1 MKYTSLFLFVIFI
14 SPISIK
20 NAETDK
26 QSDSASEIDYFT
38 LALRIFQSLEAE
50 CYPELHD
57 AYGER
62 MKFEKEK
69 KYPWITDS
77 IGKGIND
84 IGDEVECLKSL
95 RNTTFFMVNFYKMN
109 LSQILEN
116 DQYLMRFLDI
126 KNFSLGICIMTNCN
140 EAFKRYVPIIGDFIN
155 FIASNKSNNDSNLV
169 TFIENGKPDND
180 TNNNANNTPPNGT
193 ENSIKVYDDSNLPTY
208 KSKKAFLII
217 LLVWGCIKILAGI
230 IRIIFI
236 PKGYDKY
243 VAEKMNQS
251 NNVENID
258 IEEKTNLAQKNKFN
272 EPISDE
278 SSTKEYNPLF
288 DFSEKLPIYIRIL
301 RFFDIINDIHYLS
314 SKRSRY
320 FNDTGLDIIN
330 FNKAI
335 VIFFLVFSNTFS
347 ALISLPSEEI
357 INASFFKSLLNI
369 IYRLSNNALI
379 CWGFL
384 EGAYTTYKLM
394 SFISSEMFV
403 YYAQSDRRHVKL
415 LLKLFVI
422 YGKFIILLI
431 PRCATFFIMF
441 FVFYYKIED
450 FRYFVEAK
458 ATYHHII
465 TNIFKNGIYCD
476 SNMTIFQNSFN
487 LDVDMHNVCYEFT
500 FFYMNLC
507 LCTVMS
513 MIVIYLFFAFRNKFF
528 EIFAIIGNLFVFCF
542 FTFRVKDNKDQE
554 EEIVWENGIPKK
566 INLFLHYHVRGETY
580 STKIFQCFIGFYF
593 LGFIL
598 GFLIFN
604 RENLNNKINRL
615 LYEYNRVHLTKPNKK
630 KEDSDNSIS
639 LSEPL
644 SDNGE
649 NDSILDSSHLSEDS
663 SKIDNNEKNLMGENS
678 PDYYKN
684 YILPY
689 YPLKFL
695 NPIIRSIE
703 TKLSFGVKIILI
715 IIGLIFLIFLNG
727 SLIIYIIKQP
737 LFRMEYT
744 NVLKNFFRFEKH
756 AFILIY
762 FLMLVIMITLP
773 KTGSL
778 RDFMTSKICITI
790 SRMGFLIS
798 CVSHMFTFMTFF
810 VFSLKVKLYVPTFII
825 ISFGNFLGF
834 FVICILLNII
844 TELPLR
850 LIIKKILRIGR
861 KKESIII

>member
-1 MKYTSLFLFVIFI
+1 MKFIQLFLFIIFLSQI
-14 SPISIK
+14 SFR
-20 NAETDK
+20 NAQSQTDG
-26 QSDSASEIDYFT
+26 EIEYFT

-50 CYPELHD
+50 CFPELQG
-57 AYGER
+57 AYYER

-77 IGKGIND
+77 VGKGIND

-95 RNTTFFMVNFYKMN
+95 KNTTFFMVNFYKMN

-126 KNFSLGICIMTNCN
+126 KNFSLGICIMSNCN

-155 FIASNKSNNDSNLV
+155 FIASNKSGSDPNLV
-169 TFIENGKPDND
+169 TFIQNGKNE
-180 TNNNANNTPPNGT
+180 TNNT
-193 ENSIKVYDDSNLPTY
+193 EDNSINVSGDDKLPTY
-208 KSKKAFLII
+208 KSKHAFLII

-243 VAEKMNQS
+243 VAEKMNRS
-251 NNVENID
+251 NSLENID
-258 IEEKTNLAQKNKFN
+258 IEEKANLAQKNKFN

-357 INASFFKSLLNI
+357 INASFFRSLLNI

-403 YYAQSDRRHVKL
+403 YYAQSDRRHVKF
-415 LLKLFVI
+415 LLKLFII

-431 PRCATFFIMF
+431 PRCATFFIIF
-441 FVFYYKIED
+441 FIFYYKIED

-465 TNIFKNGIYCD
+465 TNIFKNGILCD
-476 SNMTIFQNSFN
+476 SNKTIFQNSFN
-487 LDVDMHNVCYEFT
+487 LNIDDHNVCYEFT

-507 LCTVMS
+507 LCTIMS
-513 MIVIYLFFAFRNKFF
+513 MIVIYLFFTFRNKFF
-528 EIFAIIGNLFVFCF
+528 EMFAIIGNLFVFCF
-542 FTFRVKDNKDQE
+542 FTFFVDDSKDQE
-554 EEIVWENGIPKK
+554 IDENWPDDEDKTKK
-566 INLFLHYHVRGETY
+566 VNLFLHYHVRGETY

-598 GFLIFN
+598 GFLMFN
-604 RENLNNKINRL
+604 RENLNQKINRL
-615 LYEYNRVHLTKPNKK
+615 LYEYNRIHLSKQNKK
-630 KEDSDNSIS
+630 KDDLDNNTLS

-644 SDNGE
+644 SEIGE
-649 NDSILDSSHLSEDS
+649 IDSSLDSGSMSEDS
-663 SKIDNNEKNLMGENS
+663 SKIDNNEKNIIGENS
-678 PDYYKN
+678 PDNYKNYTN

-695 NPIIRSIE
+695 NPIMSSIE
-703 TKLSFGVKIILI
+703 KKLSFGLKIILI
-715 IIGLIFLIFLNG
+715 IIGLIFLIMLNG
-727 SLIIYIIKQP
+727 SLVIYIIKMNT
-737 LFRMEYT
+737 FRLKYT
-744 NVLKNFFRFEKH
+744 NLLKNLFRFEKH

-773 KTGSL
+773 KSGSL

-850 LIIKKILRIGR
+850 LIIKKLLRIGR
-861 KKESIII
+861 KKESIIM